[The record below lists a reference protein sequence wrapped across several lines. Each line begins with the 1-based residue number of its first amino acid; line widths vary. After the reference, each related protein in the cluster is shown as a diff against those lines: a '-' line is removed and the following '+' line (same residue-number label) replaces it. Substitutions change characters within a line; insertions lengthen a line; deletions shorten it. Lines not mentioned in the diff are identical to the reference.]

1 LLKEFGF
8 LSDGDLIE
16 VKPSDLKG
24 TAQGEAASAT
34 AALLESA
41 RGKVLFIDEAYGLDP
56 TRHSNGYG
64 GEVIDTLV
72 EKLDRSPG
80 ADIAVILAGYEPQMR
95 ELFKNANNSG
105 FASRFNMDECL
116 LFEDMSD
123 EDLKKVLLNRVS
135 KEGFIVHAAVV
146 KAAVQ
151 YMSQRRRM
159 DGFSNAAE
167 VEMILNRAKVRL
179 AARRQAAAASSNRF
193 DTVQC
198 GPTRG
203 MQRPISPHGG
213 AATTGFIESS
223 ESPPQDAFDPFELLE
238 SDFIRSETSAEK
250 AHDAIAD
257 LENMEHVLEV
267 LRELEDTM
275 NQAKLEG
282 RSVAEILDDA
292 HMIFTGGPGT
302 GKVLLISVIFTTH
315 CT

>member
-1 LLKEFGF
+1 M
-8 LSDGDLIE
+8 
-16 VKPSDLKG
+16 
-24 TAQGEAASAT
+24 
-34 AALLESA
+34 
-41 RGKVLFIDEAYGLDP
+41 DP
-56 TRHSNGYG
+56 TRHNNGYG

-123 EDLKKVLLNRVS
+123 DDLKKVLLNRVS
-135 KEGFIVHAAVV
+135 KERFIVHAAVV

-179 AARRQAAAASSNRF
+179 AARRQAAAASSNRI
-193 DTVQC
+193 DTASLS
-198 GPTRG
+198 PTRG
-203 MQRPISPHGG
+203 LSRLSPRG
-213 AATTGFIESS
+213 ATTAGSMTMNSS
-223 ESPPQDAFDPFELLE
+223 EASQPQEAFDPFELLE

-292 HMIFTGGPGT
+292 HMIFTGSPGT
-302 GKVLLISVIFTTH
+302 GKVLQMTYGTV
-315 CT
+315 